1 MAHLLRSQ
9 LNELVRLALHAGI
22 GSGALNF
29 SEDLSKSSFNVGLPF
44 RIWIQD
50 MNLFFT
56 IGYSEGQRAYS
67 VEFFPSGIPRSA
79 FALRYKWSQVTGDFS
94 TWLERIQKE
103 LAEPDPWLLRRQG
116 NILLGEIPLD
126 KEVGEAFEQHELRR
140 LHEFTQALR
149 QFLISEVT
157 PSAEQLR
164 LIEERLHYLEESAKR
179 QNKKDWA
186 HTAIGT
192 IVTIAVGLAMS
203 PEQAH
208 KLFTLTSE
216 FVNTL
221 FMKLLR

>member
-1 MAHLLRSQ
+1 M
-9 LNELVRLALHAGI
+9 
-22 GSGALNF
+22 
-29 SEDLSKSSFNVGLPF
+29 
-44 RIWIQD
+44 
-50 MNLFFT
+50 
-56 IGYSEGQRAYS
+56 YSLE
-67 VEFFPSGIPRSA
+67 VFPSGIPRPVY
-79 FALRYKWSQVTGDFS
+79 ALGDKWSQVTGDFS

-103 LAEPDPWLLRRQG
+103 LAEPDPWLLLRQG
-116 NILLGEIPLD
+116 NILLDEILLD
-126 KEVGEAFEQHELRR
+126 KEVGESFDQNELRR
-140 LHEFTQALR
+140 LHEFIQTLR

-157 PSAEQLR
+157 PNAEQLR
-164 LIEERLHYLEESAKR
+164 LIEERLRYLEESAKR

-186 HTAIGT
+186 HTAIGI